1 MDYGPGVVE
10 VGEDDPE
17 EAPSRATK
25 EALFGG
31 VLLTILSALRSPC
44 FTHTLASPGS
54 RVSGCSAWRGNQ
66 NSFPNA
72 LSSSASAMLTFCM
85 W

>member
-1 MDYGPGVVE
+1 MGICAMEYGPGVVE

-44 FTHTLASPGS
+44 FTQTLASPGS
-54 RVSGCSAWRGNQ
+54 RDPDFSAWRENQ
-66 NSFPNA
+66 NSV
-72 LSSSASAMLTFCM
+72 
-85 W
+85 